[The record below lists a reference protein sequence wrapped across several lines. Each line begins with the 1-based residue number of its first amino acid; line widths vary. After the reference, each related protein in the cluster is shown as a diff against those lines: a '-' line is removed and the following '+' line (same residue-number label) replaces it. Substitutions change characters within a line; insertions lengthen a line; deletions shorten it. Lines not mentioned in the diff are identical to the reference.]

1 MKEYP
6 IFEAAKLGYGTR
18 LNFPFVAVYD
28 FDKCVDILQKEH
40 DMTFEQAIE
49 WMEFNVVN
57 AYMGEDTPIFIW
69 EKPDPDYV

>member
-1 MKEYP
+1 M
-6 IFEAAKLGYGTR
+6 
-18 LNFPFVAVYD
+18 YD
-28 FDKCVDILQKEH
+28 FDKCVDILQEEH

-57 AYMGEDTPIFIW
+57 AYMGNDTPIFIW